1 MSGVRETWWGMSEQR
16 ENERGHL
23 MLKVSRRRDAGRPRT
38 RTGDPKSSDH
48 VE

>member
-1 MSGVRETWWGMSEQR
+1 MSRVRETWWRMSER
-16 ENERGHL
+16 EGERESGHL

-38 RTGDPKSSDH
+38 GDPKSSDH